1 MEIKDLKP
9 NTSVDELEA
18 EIVEM
23 DEPKEFTSFKGSGR
37 LVNARIKDASGEVKL
52 TLWNDQIDL
61 VGKGSRIKIENGWVK
76 EYRGELQV
84 STGKFGKLTIGE

>member
-9 NTSVDELEA
+9 NKAIDSLEV

-23 DEPKEFTSFKGSGR
+23 EEPKEFTNFRGTGK
-37 LVNARIKDASGEVKL
+37 LVNVKAKDKTGEVKI
-52 TLWNDQIDL
+52 TLWNDQIAQ
-61 VGKGSRIKIENGWVK
+61 VSKGAKIKIENGWVK

-84 STGKFGKLTIGE
+84 STGKFGKLTIL

>member
-9 NTSVDELEA
+9 NKAVDSLEV

-23 DEPKEFTSFKGSGR
+23 EEPKEFMNFRGPGK
-37 LVNARIKDASGEVKL
+37 LVNVKAKDSTGEVKI
-52 TLWNDQIDL
+52 TLWNDQIGQ
-61 VGKGSRIKIENGWVK
+61 VAKGAKIKIENGWVK

-84 STGKFGKLTIGE
+84 STGKFGKLTVL